1 MLYITT
7 RDNKDAYTAYR
18 TLGENRAPDE
28 GTFLPMHMPK
38 LSQADIEA
46 LRDKSF
52 SQTVADILN
61 LFYNA
66 RLDGWD
72 VDFCIGRYSTKL
84 VPMSHRIMV
93 AEAWHNPDYDFT
105 RIVRNLSSRIR
116 GNQDNGTE
124 PTNWAWISI
133 RISFMFAL
141 FGELSRMGLT
151 DADHPLDVA
160 MPSGDFAGPMAVWY
174 AREMGLPIGN
184 IICSCDVDDP
194 AWELLH
200 HGEMN
205 TNGSIPVPPDLE
217 RLIYSTMGLEETKRY
232 LDIIAQKKSYSPPKD
247 QFETMRAGLFPAVI
261 SWNRRGNI
269 INNVYRTS
277 TYILDPGS
285 AMSYGG
291 LQDYRATA
299 GEARP
304 ALILTERSP
313 FLSAETVARAMDISV
328 DVLKERLNMI

>member
-1 MLYITT
+1 MLYVTT

-18 TLGENRAPDE
+18 TLSENLGPDQ
-28 GTFLPMHMPK
+28 GLFLPFQMPK
-38 LSQADIEA
+38 LDREQILA
-46 LRDKSF
+46 LQEKSF

-61 LFYNA
+61 LFFNA

-93 AEAWHNPDYDFT
+93 AEAWHNPDFDFT
-105 RIVRNLSSRIR
+105 RIVRNLTSRIR
-116 GNQDNGTE
+116 GNHDTGSQ

-141 FGELSRMGLT
+141 FGELCRMGMT
-151 DADHPLDVA
+151 DADHPIDVA
-160 MPSGDFAGPMAVWY
+160 MPSGDFAAPMAVWY

-184 IICSCDVDDP
+184 IICSCDPDDP
-194 AWELLH
+194 AWDLLH
-200 HGEMN
+200 HGQMN
-205 TNGSIPVPPDLE
+205 TDGPVPVPSDLE
-217 RLIYSTMGLEETKRY
+217 RLIYSTMGLRETKRF
-232 LDIIAQKKSYSPPKD
+232 LDTVAQKKTYVPPKD
-247 QFETMRAGLFPAVI
+247 QFETMRAGMYPAVI
-261 SWNRRGNI
+261 SWSRRSSI
-269 INNVYRTS
+269 ISNVYRTS

-299 GEARP
+299 GEARS

-313 FLSAETVARAMDISV
+313 FLSAETVAKAMGINV
-328 DVLKERLNMI
+328 DVLKERLNMT